1 VSTLTF
7 AGIALFGALGA
18 VARAF
23 SMDMLKKKT
32 PIDFPWTTMI
42 VNVAACFLMGV
53 INGQGILP
61 DFQAILCTGFLGGFS
76 TMSTLNDDALSLLK
90 SRKLLRFAGYMVGT
104 YACCLLACLLG
115 FNCL

>member
-1 VSTLTF
+1 MSALTF

-23 SMDMLKKKT
+23 SMDMLKKVM
-32 PIDFPWTTMI
+32 PVDFPWSTMI
-42 VNVAACFLMGV
+42 VNIVACFLIGA
-53 INGQGILP
+53 INGHNLFP
-61 DFQAILCTGFLGGFS
+61 DIQAILCTGFLGGFS
-76 TMSTLNDDALSLLK
+76 TMSTLNDDALNLL
-90 SRKLLRFAGYMVGT
+90 RGRRLLRFAGYMVGT